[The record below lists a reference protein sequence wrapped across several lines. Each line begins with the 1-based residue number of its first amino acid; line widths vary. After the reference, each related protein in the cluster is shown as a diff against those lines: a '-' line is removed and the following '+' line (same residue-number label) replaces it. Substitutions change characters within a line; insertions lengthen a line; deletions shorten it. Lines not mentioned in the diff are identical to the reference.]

1 MRSKGRQRRGEFD
14 ATINDKP
21 AAIPRGKSSM
31 CPKKKYMS
39 SKERRR
45 KNEKKNENWNEY
57 TCWPLPHYIPN
68 NKCVVDDASSSSPN
82 SEIRSKI

>member
-45 KNEKKNENWNEY
+45 KNEKKNEN
-57 TCWPLPHYIPN
+57 
-68 NKCVVDDASSSSPN
+68 
-82 SEIRSKI
+82 